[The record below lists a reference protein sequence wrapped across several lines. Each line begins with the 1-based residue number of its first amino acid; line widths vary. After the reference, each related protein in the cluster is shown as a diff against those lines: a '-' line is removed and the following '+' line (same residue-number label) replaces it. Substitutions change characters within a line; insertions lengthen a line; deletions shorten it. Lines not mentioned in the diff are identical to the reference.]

1 METTLQ
7 VPEKI
12 KVHHSITI
20 DGTDVELTRFVEFI
34 NDKWYKE
41 FYNLIAFENLTWD
54 NGNNTLRFTS
64 NTQKKSLVKYVKEL
78 SIAYPD
84 MFMMY
89 DYYTAEGEDPFE
101 EGVFWIYNG
110 EVNTDRKEFFK
121 EA

>member
-1 METTLQ
+1 METNPQ
-7 VPEKI
+7 APETV

-41 FYNLIAFENLTWD
+41 FYNLIRFQELTWD

-64 NTQKKSLVKYVKEL
+64 NTQKRSLVKYVKEL
-78 SIAYPD
+78 SVAYPE

-89 DYYTAEGEDPFE
+89 DYYTAEGEPDFE
-101 EGVFWIYNG
+101 EGVFWVYNG
-110 EVNTDRKEFFK
+110 EVNTDRNEFFK
-121 EA
+121 EV